1 MTAPESDETPSRE
14 TRELAIGHTVALYG
28 DRFPAAGSDAA
39 SINRQLIETADAI
52 ARFVH
57 SGAKPEGDPDP
68 AATVG

>member
-1 MTAPESDETPSRE
+1 MTAPEQDDAPDRA

-39 SINRQLIETADAI
+39 SVNRQLIDTAEAI

-57 SGAKPEGDPDP
+57 DGAKPDQGESNPT
-68 AATVG
+68 AE